1 MYPKQKDTKR
11 TGLKMATEFSTSGF
25 ENLFAAMQA
34 LEDDIGKGKTDKI
47 WRNALAYAMEP
58 VLQDA
63 KSYAPKDTGQT
74 AERIYMRVHRPQG
87 RDKSS
92 NRYAGENFIARVTAS
107 TLRDDSVQNFVVN
120 KRGRLQ
126 AVWSNKSRAPVSQEF
141 GNARTPTHPFMLPAL
156 NNNEDKI
163 KSRLG
168 SALWEAIQKVAK
180 GEK

>member
-1 MYPKQKDTKR
+1 
-11 TGLKMATEFSTSGF
+11 MAAEFQVQGF
-25 ENLFAAMQA
+25 EGLLANMQA
-34 LEDDIGKGKTDKI
+34 LEDEIGKGKTDKI
-47 WRNALAYAMEP
+47 WRTAMQYAMEP

-63 KSYAPKDTGQT
+63 KSFAPKDTGQT
-74 AERIYMRVHRPQG
+74 AERIYLRVHRPQG

-141 GNARTPTHPFMLPAL
+141 GNARTPPHPFMLPAL
-156 NNNEDKI
+156 NNNSDKVV
-163 KSRLG
+163 SRLG
-168 SALWEAIQKVAK
+168 SALWEAIQKV
-180 GEK
+180 GEGKK